1 MIVIKMRTNQ
11 YLCLKFD
18 LHPLCKYIIV
28 LGEIISHYNRYDA
41 SVLFK
46 GLYSDRA
53 TKTTEGNYMML
64 CNSANLMAYENTV

>member
-11 YLCLKFD
+11 YQ
-18 LHPLCKYIIV
+18 LCKMRLTSIV
-28 LGEIISHYNRYDA
+28 SIHNCFGENDFSLQPYDA
-41 SVLFK
+41 HVLFK

-64 CNSANLMAYENTV
+64 CNSANLMAHENTV